1 MGDSRKYCDWLEQS
15 RQDLE
20 AAKILVKHRGPC
32 NLASF
37 HAQQTVEKAYK
48 AFILFKSGRLK
59 EGHSLVYLNKVC
71 SQLDR
76 DFSAFRADSITLN
89 KYYMKTR
96 YPADF
101 PLQVSEDQAKEFVF
115 IAEQILQKVEEKI
128 QKNTKK
134 N

>member
-1 MGDSRKYCDWLEQS
+1 MGDSKKYCDWLEQA

-20 AAKILVKHRGPC
+20 AARILVNHRGPC

-48 AFILFKSGRLK
+48 AYILFKSGRLK
-59 EGHSLVYLNKVC
+59 EGHSLVYLNKMC

-76 DFSAFRADSITLN
+76 DFMAFRADSITLN

-101 PLQVSEDQAKEFVF
+101 SLQVSENQAKDFV
-115 IAEQILQKVEEKI
+115 AKADQILQSVEEKI
-128 QKNTKK
+128 QKQNIC
-134 N
+134 